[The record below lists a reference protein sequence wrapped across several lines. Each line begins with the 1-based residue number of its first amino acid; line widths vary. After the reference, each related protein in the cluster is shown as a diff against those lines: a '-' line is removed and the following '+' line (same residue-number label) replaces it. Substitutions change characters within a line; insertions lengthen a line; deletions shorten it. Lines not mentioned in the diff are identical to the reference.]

1 MRESLCSHMTKEQL
15 LDYARGGMEPWER
28 MAAEEKLADCERCL
42 EVWIDVMDNQ
52 EAFPELELEPP
63 RGYPD
68 MAELEE
74 KVLGK
79 LTEEHQS
86 RAALAASLLPAS
98 DSACEDMEELLSTH
112 TSPKAS
118 QKLRSRFSLL
128 RNPVVQYAVAASITL
143 LLMTSGILGGVA
155 GELMKLDESRQEEMP
170 YLADEPRELE
180 PTWSER
186 MMNRAGTWLD
196 GLQETRFK

>member
-15 LDYARGGMEPWER
+15 LDYARGGMEPSER

-42 EVWIDVMDNQ
+42 EVWIDVMESQ
-52 EAFPELELEPP
+52 EALPELELEPSG
-63 RGYPD
+63 GYPD
-68 MAELEE
+68 MARLEE
-74 KVLGK
+74 KVMGK
-79 LTEEHQS
+79 LMEEYPS

-98 DSACEDMEELLSTH
+98 DSAGEGMEELLAQHSP
-112 TSPKAS
+112 PKAS

-128 RNPVVQYAVAASITL
+128 RNPLAQYAIAASITL
-143 LLMTSGILGGVA
+143 LLMTSGILSGVA

-170 YLADEPRELE
+170 YLADEPWKLE

-186 MMNRAGTWLD
+186 MMTRAGTWLD